1 MEPEVKVAIPWADRH
16 ETDYILSVARRDN
29 GIPDDVK
36 FEKWIDYNGFTDS
49 EAVYRAVWV
58 D

>member
-1 MEPEVKVAIPWADRH
+1 MKREVKVAIPWVERH
-16 ETDYILSVARRDN
+16 ETDYILNVARKDN

-36 FEKWIDYNGFTDS
+36 FEKWIDFDGFTDS

>member
-1 MEPEVKVAIPWADRH
+1 MEREVRVVVPWADRH
-16 ETDYILSVARRDN
+16 ETDYLLGEARRDN
-29 GIPDDVK
+29 GIPDDVT

-58 D
+58 G